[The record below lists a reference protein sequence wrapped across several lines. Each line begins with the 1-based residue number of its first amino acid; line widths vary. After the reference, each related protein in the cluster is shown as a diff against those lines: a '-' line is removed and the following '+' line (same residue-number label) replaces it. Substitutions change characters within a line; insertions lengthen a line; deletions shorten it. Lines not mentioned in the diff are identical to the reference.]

1 MKKNYLFAA
10 LLLVSGASFSQSLSS
25 TDIGYQ
31 VGESFNYYQTAYIS
45 PGASGTGVTW
55 DFSSMSPQSTIG
67 VDVTANSG
75 GTFPSS
81 NVKLTQSNG
90 GTIYY
95 NLNSSIMEV
104 VGMEIPGVTFT
115 YSNPTTYLQFPTT
128 STTNYTDPS
137 ACTFTTSGFNFS
149 RTISTHTQF
158 SGYGTLIT
166 PEGTFTNV
174 VRLESVQTIVDTY
187 SMGTINSTVTA
198 YNWYKAGVHHELANV
213 STTSSSSGT
222 TQSAY
227 YAEVPDNLGLENNT
241 LSNLIMFP
249 NPANSNV
256 TISTDTQ
263 ISSIAVY
270 TLSGQEVLNME
281 VNGLNTAELN
291 IENLNSGV
299 YLVKVLGSNGE
310 LSVERLCK
318 N

>member
-1 MKKNYLFAA
+1 M
-10 LLLVSGASFSQSLSS
+10 S
-25 TDIGYQ
+25 T
-31 VGESFNYYQTAYIS
+31 
-45 PGASGTGVTW
+45 
-55 DFSSMSPQSTIG
+55 QSTIG
-67 VDVTANSG
+67 VDVTTNSG
-75 GTFPSS
+75 GTFPSATT
-81 NVKLTQSNG
+81 KLTQSNG

-95 NLNSSIMEV
+95 NLTNSIMEV
-104 VGMEIPGVTFT
+104 VGMEIPGITFT
-115 YSNPTTYLQFPTT
+115 YSDPTKYLEFPTT
-128 STTNYTDPS
+128 SSTNFTDPS

-174 VRLESVQTIVDTY
+174 VRMESVQTIVDTY

-213 STTSSSSGT
+213 STTSSQSGT

-227 YAEVPDNLGLENNT
+227 YAEVPNNLGLENNEIA
-241 LSNLIMFP
+241 NLNVFP
-249 NPANSNV
+249 NPANSQV
-256 TISTDTQ
+256 TITSDIQ
-263 ISSIAVY
+263 MGSVSIY
-270 TLSGQEVLNME
+270 TLSGQEVMNME

-291 IENLNSGV
+291 IESLNSGV
-299 YLVKVLGSNGE
+299 YLVKVSGSNGE